1 MIAIANRENMINISL
16 NILTKLFLKCFISKA
31 LYIMLNDNAISEP
44 TKNVE
49 KTLMFKPYK
58 NMIINDNEI
67 NVKKITYKRYFKIM
81 SIFTVLNRNKI
92 KAFTINTTKITVDN
106 AMGRNISVFFIST
119 LTLLNN
125 SNSDGEIIDAIKIE
139 VSIIKIKFS
148 NNSEHNNEIS
158 STVLFI
164 ILIAAL

>member
-1 MIAIANRENMINISL
+1 
-16 NILTKLFLKCFISKA
+16 
-31 LYIMLNDNAISEP
+31 
-44 TKNVE
+44 
-49 KTLMFKPYK
+49 MFKPYK